1 MDRVLLRG
9 NYVHF
14 SNKSSCCCS
23 DNPAFSLVSKLH
35 VLLKITRVT
44 VLNKLS
50 YNNDVIVK
58 PADKRG
64 ATATLNICGHI
75 IEGKRQLS
83 NEEYYGQNQQTTYP
97 SSKKNVIK
105 AHSNFSGVVI
115 PPKME

>member
-14 SNKSSCCCS
+14 WNKSSCCCS
-23 DNPAFSLVSKLH
+23 DNPAFSLVSKLP

-50 YNNDVIVK
+50 NNNDIIVK
-58 PADKRG
+58 PADKKG
-64 ATATLNICGHI
+64 ATAIVNTCDYI

-97 SSKKNVIK
+97 SSKKKNCDK
-105 AHSNFSGVVI
+105 STQ
-115 PPKME
+115 